1 MSVAADACTLLR
13 IVLAPLF
20 AWVVAGRGAAGS
32 AVPFVICV
40 VAVASDFADGRL
52 ARAGGRTSEA
62 RRIFDHGADI
72 LFLLPG
78 LIVLAHAG
86 RVPRLLPWAAGIA
99 FALYVVDG
107 LRRGGAQRV
116 DLAPSRCGAA
126 AGVANYA
133 VALFATAGLWLGLG
147 VLDGIAHGAGL
158 AAAALNVAAAI
169 DRLQTLAA
177 PRGLR
182 SGA

>member
-1 MSVAADACTLLR
+1 MYVQ
-13 IVLAPLF
+13 
-20 AWVVAGRGAAGS
+20 
-32 AVPFVICV
+32 
-40 VAVASDFADGRL
+40 
-52 ARAGGRTSEA
+52 E
-62 RRIFDHGADI
+62 GADI

-78 LIVLAHAG
+78 LTVLAQSG

-99 FALYVVDG
+99 FALYAADG
-107 LRRGGAQRV
+107 VRRGRAHRV
-116 DLAPSRCGAA
+116 DLAPSRSGAA

-133 VALFATAGLWLGLG
+133 VALLATAGLWLRVGAIE
-147 VLDGIAHGAGL
+147 GIAHGAGI

-169 DRLQTLAA
+169 DRLQTLTA

>member
-20 AWVVAGRGAAGS
+20 AWVVARNAAAGS
-32 AVPFVICV
+32 VLPFAICV

-99 FALYVVDG
+99 FALYAADG
-107 LRRGGAQRV
+107 VRRGDGHRI
-116 DLAPSRCGAA
+116 DLAPSRSGAA
-126 AGVANYA
+126 AGVANY
-133 VALFATAGLWLGLG
+133 VVVLLATAGLWLDIDVLG
-147 VLDGIAHGAGL
+147 GVAHGAGV
-158 AAAALNVAAAI
+158 AAAALNAAAAI
-169 DRLQTLAA
+169 ERVQTLAS
-177 PRGLR
+177 PRRLDSR
-182 SGA
+182 V